1 LGEHSLNIGA
11 KPIRLQMDPD
21 PRLAA
26 GAGGAARYLAEAAG
40 LPPEKAAELQAA
52 VVNACKQAFDF
63 LSPENSRLYVT
74 FKSLAGRIEIEISH
88 EGEVLPALGLDAIAG
103 FGANSGSAMSG
114 VDRVQF
120 EKQGDA
126 VVTRLTKYIP
136 QATPAN

>member
-1 LGEHSLNIGA
+1 LSIGA
-11 KPIRLQMDPD
+11 KPVQLQMDPD

-26 GAGGAARYLAEAAG
+26 GAGGAAHYLAEAAG
-40 LPPEKAAELQAA
+40 LPPEKATELQAA
-52 VVNACKQAFDF
+52 VVKACKQAFDF
-63 LSPENSRLYVT
+63 VSPENPRLYVT
-74 FKSLAGRIEIEISH
+74 YKSLAGRIEIEISH
-88 EGEVLPALGLDAIAG
+88 HGDALPALGLDTIAG

-136 QATPAN
+136 EATTAN